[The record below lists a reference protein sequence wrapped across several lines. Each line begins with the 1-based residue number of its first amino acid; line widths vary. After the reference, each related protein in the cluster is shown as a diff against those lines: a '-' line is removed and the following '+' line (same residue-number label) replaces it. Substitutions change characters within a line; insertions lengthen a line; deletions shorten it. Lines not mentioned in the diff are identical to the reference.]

1 MQTASGLRFVMDAG
15 EIDGRRTIV
24 SNSVEKNGLLCFDPR
39 DLACAS
45 WEKDGM
51 VITVDPYTRAG
62 KNEIRVT
69 VNYLFDAVLAGD
81 RISAEIYS

>member
-1 MQTASGLRFVMDAG
+1 MVWEAG
-15 EIDGRRTIV
+15 EIDGRKTVV
-24 SNSVEKNGLLCFDPR
+24 SNSVAKGGLLVFDPR

-45 WEKDGM
+45 WDKDGM

-62 KNEIRVT
+62 KNEIRIT

-81 RISAEIYS
+81 RINAKIYE